1 MARHRRLGGAATA
14 VTALLGLGSPALG
27 LDPRPTTYRERLKHD
42 FRDVQLGLA
51 HPAPDGRSTP
61 VSPPATQ
68 DHRSRRP
75 TTAPGIPAT
84 PITKGTP

>member
-1 MARHRRLGGAATA
+1 MARHRRLRAGAAA

-51 HPAPDGRSTP
+51 HPVPDGRSTP
-61 VSPPATQ
+61 VGPPATQ
-68 DHRSRRP
+68 GRSRGP

>member
-1 MARHRRLGGAATA
+1 MARPRRLRAGAAA

-61 VSPPATQ
+61 VGPPATQ
-68 DHRSRRP
+68 GRSRGP